1 MKKYL
6 LLIAVLFS
14 LVFLS
19 NTQAQNNTVL
29 EYCTG
34 TWCQYCPC
42 GDVIAENIQTVRPN
56 VLILAYH
63 GPNSP
68 SYSDPWKVF
77 PGNEIITM
85 MGLNSYPT
93 GVIGRRSGIQNRGSW
108 SGWVNVVS
116 SDYAPGVS
124 YDVTKTYNSGTRSLQ
139 VTVNATSLRN
149 IDSTAMINFIIYED
163 NLIYPQTGNAGCPG
177 SSTWN
182 HKWVVRSIVNGAT
195 GEQLS
200 TGTWANNTVK
210 TKSWTT
216 TLDNAW
222 TADNCKF
229 AILVYLQ
236 GADLTSGSPVMQTFK
251 NGVTT
256 PVGVVEPTKI
266 PEQYTLSQNFPNPF
280 NPTTNIHFSIP
291 KDANVSLKVYDMVGH
306 EVASYI
312 NNDRLQAGQYN
323 VEVDASSW
331 ASGVYFYTLQTNE
344 FTSTKKMILVK

>member
-1 MKKYL
+1 L
-6 LLIAVLFS
+6 LQFS
-14 LVFLS
+14 LSYFS
-19 NTQAQNNTVL
+19 HAQAQNNTVL

-34 TWCQYCPC
+34 TWCPWCPC

-68 SYSDPWKVF
+68 SYNDPWKVF
-77 PGNEIITM
+77 NGNEIITL

-93 GVIGRRSGIQNRGSW
+93 GVVGRRSGILSRSAW
-108 SGWVNVVS
+108 AGWVNVVS

-124 YDVTKTYNSGTRSLQ
+124 YNITKNYNTGTHSLQ
-139 VTVNATSLRN
+139 VTVNATALRN
-149 IDSTAMINFIIYED
+149 IDTTSMINFIIYEN
-163 NLIYPQTGNAGCPG
+163 NLIYPQTGNGSCPG

-182 HKWVVRSIVNGAT
+182 HKWVVRNMVNGAA

-200 TGTWANNTVK
+200 TGRWVNNTIK

-216 TLDNAW
+216 TLDNSW
-222 TADNCKF
+222 NADNCQF
-229 AILVYLQ
+229 ALFVYLQ
-236 GADLTSGSPVMQTFK
+236 SGDLTSGSPVQQTFK

-256 PVGVVEPTKI
+256 PIGINDPTI
-266 PEQYTLSQNFPNPF
+266 NVEQYNLSQNFPNPF

-291 KDANVSLKVYDMVGH
+291 KDANVSLKIYDMVGH
-306 EVASYI
+306 EVDSYI
-312 NNDRLQAGQYN
+312 NNDKLQAGTYN

-344 FTSTKKMILVK
+344 FTATKKMILVK